1 MSDAA
6 GAPSRVLGDAARVIA
21 SSLNEIVPPEAQLH
35 LLNAQRELLLA
46 IAVIIEH
53 NSGRTPRNPRGKAP
67 RASRKKAAPASRR
80 PKRVPL
86 D

>member
-1 MSDAA
+1 MSDA
-6 GAPSRVLGDAARVIA
+6 GVNKVLSDAARLLA
-21 SSLNEIVPPEAQLH
+21 SSLGELVPPEAQLH

-53 NSGRTPRNPRGKAP
+53 NSGRTPRRP
-67 RASRKKAAPASRR
+67 RARAAKRKPAARR
-80 PKRVPL
+80 PKRVEL

>member
-1 MSDAA
+1 MTDEGHS
-6 GAPSRVLGDAARVIA
+6 PQRLLNDAARLLA
-21 SSLNEIVPPEAQLH
+21 SSLGELVPPEAQLH

-53 NSGRTPRNPRGKAP
+53 NSGRTPRRPRT
-67 RASRKKAAPASRR
+67 RKAATTPASRR
-80 PKRVPL
+80 PKRVEL

>member
-1 MSDAA
+1 MTDEGYSAPKLLSDAA
-6 GAPSRVLGDAARVIA
+6 RILANSLG
-21 SSLNEIVPPEAQLH
+21 EIVPAEAQLH

-53 NSGRTPRNPRGKAP
+53 NSGRTPRHP
-67 RASRKKAAPASRR
+67 RARKTGSTPASRR
-80 PKRVPL
+80 PKRVEL

>member
-1 MSDAA
+1 MTDQAF
-6 GAPSRVLGDAARVIA
+6 PNKVLADAARMVA
-21 SSLNEIVPPEAQLH
+21 ASLNEIVPPEAQLH

-53 NSGRTPRNPRGKAP
+53 NSGRSPRRPRGK
-67 RASRKKAAPASRR
+67 RAAAREPATRR
-80 PKRVPL
+80 PKRVTL